1 MKKTWLTIAMI
12 LFGFVGTSFAYME
25 NKVFCTISPSSIIVT
40 LDRESN
46 YKCSDYIT
54 VLTQAINK
62 EYKNVLAIQNLIKQN
77 YDIEFWTDIRE
88 TKRFQ
93 IQRMLIVKQQI
104 EDSVDEFEENLF
116 DKTKEYMIYTTAPYR
131 TKYRKLLRPLEYLE
145 GGTYLSFN
153 IRTKIRLMQEQLAVI
168 AKISLSEEFEVLMKT
183 FNRYVYLKNQIEWK

>member
-1 MKKTWLTIAMI
+1 MKKTWLTIAVI

-25 NKVFCTISPSSIIVT
+25 NKVFCTISPSSIVVT

-77 YDIEFWTDIRE
+77 YDVEFWTEIRE

-93 IQRMLIVKQQI
+93 IQKMLIIKQQI
-104 EDSVDEFEENLF
+104 EDSVWEFEENLF

-131 TKYRKLLRPLEYLE
+131 TKYRKLLRPLEDLE
-145 GGTYLSFN
+145 SGTYLSFN
-153 IRTKIRLMQEQLAVI
+153 VRTKIRLMQEQLAVI
-168 AKISLSEEFEVLMKT
+168 AKISLAEEFEVLMKD